1 MTFIHRD
8 RELWDDLQLLWDLL
22 EGSPAPGG
30 NIDMLGTNAS
40 TSSTVGAS
48 VGCIVEQGFG
58 PRTVV
63 AATTSEV
70 AQAAL

>member
-1 MTFIHRD
+1 
-8 RELWDDLQLLWDLL
+8 
-22 EGSPAPGG
+22 
-30 NIDMLGTNAS
+30 MLGTNAS

-48 VGCIVEQGFG
+48 VGCSVGQGFG